1 MGEKGVKVK
10 IVQCRVCGKEFNK
23 YSRSWGLYSRATC
36 SDYCLGEYRKQ
47 MSEQQHQQREVRK
60 QKALSK
66 LVILLI
72 ICLITGAIGAAVGGY
87 IHNAMGGYG
96 NPSMFILIGF
106 AVGFFGPMF
115 IYMDL
120 S

>member
-1 MGEKGVKVK
+1 MEEKQTKVK
-10 IVQCRVCGKEFNK
+10 IVQCKVCGKEFNK
-23 YSRSWGLYSRATC
+23 YSRPRGLYNRATC
-36 SDYCLGEYRKQ
+36 SDYCQNEYRKQ
-47 MSEQQHQQREVRK
+47 MTEQLNQKREVRK
-60 QKALSK
+60 QKAINK
-66 LVILLI
+66 LVIMLI

-106 AVGFFGPMF
+106 GVGFFAPMF

-120 S
+120 A